1 MALHEKEK
9 RRLTGHYQPANCS
22 MTVQMNVCSAGQ
34 ASQCVL
40 NPCVYRHPQLLSV
53 SAQRNIP
60 DYCDERKPGIQ

>member
-34 ASQCVL
+34 GPAS
-40 NPCVYRHPQLLSV
+40 
-53 SAQRNIP
+53 
-60 DYCDERKPGIQ
+60 KPMRIESLRV